1 MSSLP
6 YTALITGAS
15 SGIGFELSRI
25 HAKNGDNLVLVAR
38 NESKLLDLK
47 AELENEYK
55 VKIMVIVKDLS
66 LPSAAAEVFDEI
78 KGNSI
83 RIDFLINN
91 AGFGDCGF
99 FVETDWEKEQRM
111 IQLNITTLTHFTKLF
126 AQEMIKNGNG
136 KIMNVASTAAFQAG
150 PTMSVY
156 FATKAFVLSFSEAIQ
171 NELIEKGITVTAL
184 CPGATITGFKDAAAM
199 QNSKLFDNKN
209 LPNAKQVAEFGYKAM
224 IKGDTIAIHG
234 VLNRFLVNSVRFF
247 PRKLVNKI
255 TRMIIGK

>member
-15 SGIGFELSRI
+15 SGIGFELARI
-25 HAKNGDNLVLVAR
+25 HAKNGDDLVLVAR
-38 NESKLLDLK
+38 NETKLNDLK
-47 AELENEYK
+47 AELENEF
-55 VKIMVIVKDLS
+55 KIKILVIVKDLS
-66 LPSAAAEVFDEI
+66 LPSAAMDVFHEI
-78 KGNSI
+78 KRNSI
-83 RIDFLINN
+83 RIDYLINN

-209 LPNAKQVAEFGYKAM
+209 LPNARQVAEFGYKAM
-224 IKGDTIAIHG
+224 IRGDAIAIHG
-234 VLNRFLVNSVRFF
+234 VLNSFLVNSIRFF